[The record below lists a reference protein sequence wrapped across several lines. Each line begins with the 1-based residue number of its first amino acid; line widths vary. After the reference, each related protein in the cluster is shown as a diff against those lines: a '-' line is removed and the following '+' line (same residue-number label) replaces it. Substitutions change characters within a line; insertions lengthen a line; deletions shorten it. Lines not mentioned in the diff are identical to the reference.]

1 MLKVGFI
8 GLGTMGYPI
17 AGHISKYYETV
28 VFNRTIKKSQ
38 KWTSEF
44 EGEICK
50 SVEDL
55 VSKSNIILICL
66 SEDKDIEEI
75 VLGSD
80 GILEHLNKGT
90 IVIDHSTTSIDIA
103 NAISKELLKKDSFY
117 LDAPVSGGEAGAQ
130 NGKLSVM
137 IGGDKAAYKKI
148 SSILDCYSS
157 FHKYMGPSGNGQ
169 LTKMINQICIAGLLQ
184 ALAEAASFSKKAGI
198 SSKDVL
204 DVISKGAAQSWQ
216 MENRWNSMIDD
227 RYNFGFAVDLM
238 IKDLEI
244 VSKFSKKIGA
254 NISVTELI
262 KSYYKELQ
270 EMGAGKLDTSSL
282 LKRLD
287 TLDKKLS

>member
-8 GLGTMGYPI
+8 GLGTMGFPI
-17 AGHISKYYETV
+17 AGHISKSYKTL
-28 VFNRTIKKSQ
+28 VFNRTINKSQ

-44 EGEICK
+44 EGEICESVKELALK
-50 SVEDL
+50 S
-55 VSKSNIILICL
+55 KIIFLCL
-66 SEDKDIEEI
+66 SEDRDIEEV

-80 GILEHLNKGT
+80 GILEHLNEGT
-90 IVIDHSTTSIDIA
+90 IVVDHSTTSADTAIL
-103 NAISKELLKKDSFY
+103 ISKELLKKGSIY

-137 IGGDKAAYKKI
+137 LGGDSAAYKEI
-148 SSILDCYSS
+148 SSILDCYSA

-184 ALAEAASFSKKAGI
+184 ALAEAASFSKKSGI
-198 SSKDVL
+198 SSKEVL

-216 MENRWNSMIDD
+216 MENRWDSMINDE
-227 RYNFGFAVDLM
+227 YNFGFAVDLM
-238 IKDLEI
+238 VKDLEI
-244 VSKFSKKIGA
+244 VSEFSKKIGA
-254 NISVTELI
+254 NISITETI

-270 EMGAGKLDTSSL
+270 AKGAGKLDTSSL

-287 TLDKKLS
+287 MLDKN

>member
-8 GLGTMGYPI
+8 GLGTMGFPI
-17 AGHISKYYETV
+17 AGHISKSYKTL
-28 VFNRTIKKSQ
+28 VFNRTTNKSQ

-44 EGEICK
+44 EGEICESVNELTLK
-50 SVEDL
+50 SKVIFL
-55 VSKSNIILICL
+55 CL
-66 SEDKDIEEI
+66 SEDRDIEEV

-80 GILEHLNKGT
+80 GILEHLNEGT
-90 IVIDHSTTSIDIA
+90 IVVDHSTTSADTAIL
-103 NAISKELLKKDSFY
+103 ISKELLKKGSIY

-137 IGGDKAAYKKI
+137 LGGDSAAYKEI
-148 SSILDCYSS
+148 SSILDCYSA

-184 ALAEAASFSKKAGI
+184 ALAEAASFSKKSGI

-216 MENRWNSMIDD
+216 MENRWDSMINDE
-227 RYNFGFAVDLM
+227 YNFGFAVDLM
-238 IKDLEI
+238 VKDLEI
-244 VSKFSKKIGA
+244 VSEFSKKIGA
-254 NISVTELI
+254 NISTTEMI

-270 EMGAGKLDTSSL
+270 AKGAGKLDTSSL

-287 TLDKKLS
+287 MLDKN

>member
-8 GLGTMGYPI
+8 GLGTMGFPI
-17 AGHISKYYETV
+17 AGHISKSYKTL
-28 VFNRTIKKSQ
+28 VFNRTINKSQ

-44 EGEICK
+44 EGEICDSVKELTLK
-50 SVEDL
+50 SEVIFL
-55 VSKSNIILICL
+55 CL
-66 SEDKDIEEI
+66 SEDRDIEEV

-80 GILEHLNKGT
+80 GILEHLNEGT
-90 IVIDHSTTSIDIA
+90 IVVDHSTTSADTAIL
-103 NAISKELLKKDSFY
+103 ISKELLKKGSVY

-137 IGGDKAAYKKI
+137 LGGDSAAYKEI
-148 SSILDCYSS
+148 SSILDCYSA

-184 ALAEAASFSKKAGI
+184 ALAEAASFSKKSGI

-216 MENRWNSMIDD
+216 MENRWQSMIDD
-227 RYNFGFAVDLM
+227 QYNFGFAVDLM
-238 IKDLEI
+238 VKDLEI
-244 VSKFSKKIGA
+244 VSEFSKKIGA
-254 NISVTELI
+254 NISITETI
-262 KSYYKELQ
+262 KSFYKELQ
-270 EMGAGKLDTSSL
+270 AKGAGKLDTSSL

-287 TLDKKLS
+287 MLDKN

>member
-8 GLGTMGYPI
+8 GLGTMGFPI
-17 AGHISKYYETV
+17 AGHISKSYKTL
-28 VFNRTIKKSQ
+28 VFNRTINKSQ

-44 EGEICK
+44 EGEICESVKELTLK
-50 SVEDL
+50 SKVIFL
-55 VSKSNIILICL
+55 CL
-66 SEDKDIEEI
+66 SEDSDIEEV

-80 GILEHLNKGT
+80 GILEHLKGRT
-90 IVIDHSTTSIDIA
+90 IVVDHSTTSADTAIL
-103 NAISKELLKKDSFY
+103 ISKELLKKGSIY

-137 IGGDKAAYKKI
+137 LGGDSAAYKEI
-148 SSILDCYSS
+148 SSILDCYSA

-184 ALAEAASFSKKAGI
+184 ALAEAASFSKKSGI
-198 SSKDVL
+198 SPKDVL

-216 MENRWNSMIDD
+216 MENRWESMIDD
-227 RYNFGFAVDLM
+227 QYNFGFAVDLM
-238 IKDLEI
+238 VKDLEI
-244 VSKFSKKIGA
+244 VSEFSKKIGA
-254 NISVTELI
+254 NISITETI

-270 EMGAGKLDTSSL
+270 AKGAGKLDTSSL

-287 TLDKKLS
+287 MLDKN

>member
-8 GLGTMGYPI
+8 GLGTMGFPI
-17 AGHISKYYETV
+17 AGHISKSYKTL
-28 VFNRTIKKSQ
+28 VFNRTINKSQ

-44 EGEICK
+44 EGEICESVQELALK
-50 SVEDL
+50 SKVIFL
-55 VSKSNIILICL
+55 CL
-66 SEDKDIEEI
+66 SKDRDIEEV

-80 GILEHLNKGT
+80 GILEHLNEGT
-90 IVIDHSTTSIDIA
+90 IVVDHSTTSADTAIL
-103 NAISKELLKKDSFY
+103 ISKELLKKGSIY

-137 IGGDKAAYKKI
+137 LGGDSAAYKEI
-148 SSILDCYSS
+148 SSILDCYSA

-184 ALAEAASFSKKAGI
+184 ALAEAASFSKKSGI

-216 MENRWNSMIDD
+216 MENRWDSMIDD
-227 RYNFGFAVDLM
+227 EYNFGFAVDLM
-238 IKDLEI
+238 VKDLEI
-244 VSKFSKKIGA
+244 VSEFSKKIGA
-254 NISVTELI
+254 NISTTEMI

-270 EMGAGKLDTSSL
+270 AKGAGKLDTSSL

-287 TLDKKLS
+287 MLDKN

>member
-8 GLGTMGYPI
+8 GLGTMGFPI
-17 AGHISKYYETV
+17 AGHISKFYKTL
-28 VFNRTIKKSQ
+28 VFNRTINKSQ

-44 EGEICK
+44 EGEICESVKELALK
-50 SVEDL
+50 SKVIFL
-55 VSKSNIILICL
+55 CL
-66 SEDKDIEEI
+66 SEDRDIEEV

-80 GILEHLNKGT
+80 GILEHLNEGT
-90 IVIDHSTTSIDIA
+90 IVVDHSTTSADTAIL
-103 NAISKELLKKDSFY
+103 ISKELLKKGSIF

-137 IGGDKAAYKKI
+137 LGGDSAAYKEI
-148 SSILDCYSS
+148 SSILDCYSA

-184 ALAEAASFSKKAGI
+184 ALAEAASFSKKSGI

-216 MENRWNSMIDD
+216 MENRWESMIDD
-227 RYNFGFAVDLM
+227 QYNFGFAVDLM
-238 IKDLEI
+238 VKDLEI
-244 VSKFSKKIGA
+244 VSEFSKKIGA
-254 NISVTELI
+254 NISITETI
-262 KSYYKELQ
+262 KSFYKELQ
-270 EMGAGKLDTSSL
+270 AKGAGKLDTSSL

-287 TLDKKLS
+287 MLDKN

>member
-80 GILEHLNKGT
+80 GILEYLNKGT

-103 NAISKELLKKDSFY
+103 NAISKELFKKDSFY

-130 NGKLSVM
+130 NGTISVM
-137 IGGDKAAYKKI
+137 IGGDKIAYEEI
-148 SSILDCYSS
+148 SSILDCYSA

-184 ALAEAASFSKKAGI
+184 ALAEAASFSKKSGI

-204 DVISKGAAQSWQ
+204 EVISRGAAQSWQ
-216 MENRWNSMIDD
+216 MENRWDSMIDD
-227 RYNFGFAVDLM
+227 QYNFGFAVDLM
-238 IKDLEI
+238 VKDLEI
-244 VSKFSKKIGA
+244 VSNFSKKIGA
-254 NISVTELI
+254 NISVTEMI
-262 KSYYKELQ
+262 KSYYEELQ
-270 EMGAGKLDTSSL
+270 DMGAGKLDTSSL

-287 TLDKKLS
+287 EKDYN

>member
-8 GLGTMGYPI
+8 GLGTMGFPI
-17 AGHISKYYETV
+17 AGHISKSYKTL
-28 VFNRTIKKSQ
+28 VFNRTINKSH

-44 EGEICK
+44 EGEICESVKELTLK
-50 SVEDL
+50 SKVIFL
-55 VSKSNIILICL
+55 CL
-66 SEDKDIEEI
+66 SEDRDIEEV

-80 GILEHLNKGT
+80 GISEHLNEGT
-90 IVIDHSTTSIDIA
+90 IVVDHSTTSADTAIL
-103 NAISKELLKKDSFY
+103 ISKELLKKGSIY

-137 IGGDKAAYKKI
+137 LGGDSAAYKEI
-148 SSILDCYSS
+148 SPILDCYSA

-184 ALAEAASFSKKAGI
+184 ALAEAASFSKKSGI

-216 MENRWNSMIDD
+216 MENRWDSMIDD
-227 RYNFGFAVDLM
+227 EYNFGFAVDLM
-238 IKDLEI
+238 VKDLEI
-244 VSKFSKKIGA
+244 VSEFSKKIGA
-254 NISVTELI
+254 NISITETI
-262 KSYYKELQ
+262 KSFYKELQ
-270 EMGAGKLDTSSL
+270 AKGAGKLDTSSL

-287 TLDKKLS
+287 MLDKN

>member
-8 GLGTMGYPI
+8 GLGTMGFPI
-17 AGHISKYYETV
+17 AGHISKSYKTL
-28 VFNRTIKKSQ
+28 VFNRTINKSQ

-44 EGEICK
+44 EGEICESVKELALK
-50 SVEDL
+50 SKVIFL
-55 VSKSNIILICL
+55 CL
-66 SEDKDIEEI
+66 SKDRDIEEV

-80 GILEHLNKGT
+80 GILEHLNEGT
-90 IVIDHSTTSIDIA
+90 IVVDHSTTSSDT
-103 NAISKELLKKDSFY
+103 AILMSKELLKKGSIY

-137 IGGDKAAYKKI
+137 LGGDSAAYKEI
-148 SSILDCYSS
+148 SSILDCYSA

-184 ALAEAASFSKKAGI
+184 ALAEAASFSKKSGI

-216 MENRWNSMIDD
+216 MENRWESMIDD
-227 RYNFGFAVDLM
+227 QYNFGFAVDLM
-238 IKDLEI
+238 VKDLEI
-244 VSKFSKKIGA
+244 VSEFSKKIGA
-254 NISVTELI
+254 NISITETI
-262 KSYYKELQ
+262 KSFYKELQ
-270 EMGAGKLDTSSL
+270 AKGAGKLDTSSL

-287 TLDKKLS
+287 MLDKN

>member
-8 GLGTMGYPI
+8 GLGTMGFPI
-17 AGHISKYYETV
+17 AGHISKFYKTL
-28 VFNRTIKKSQ
+28 VFNRTINKSQ

-44 EGEICK
+44 EGEICESVKELALK
-50 SVEDL
+50 SKVIFL
-55 VSKSNIILICL
+55 CL
-66 SEDKDIEEI
+66 SEDRDIEEV

-80 GILEHLNKGT
+80 GILEHLNEGT
-90 IVIDHSTTSIDIA
+90 IVVDHSTTSADTAIL
-103 NAISKELLKKDSFY
+103 ISKELLKKGSIF

-137 IGGDKAAYKKI
+137 LGGDSAAYKEI
-148 SSILDCYSS
+148 SSILDCYSA

-184 ALAEAASFSKKAGI
+184 ALAEAASFSKKSGI

-216 MENRWNSMIDD
+216 MENRWDSMIDD
-227 RYNFGFAVDLM
+227 EYNFGFAVDLM
-238 IKDLEI
+238 VKDLEI
-244 VSKFSKKIGA
+244 VSEFSKKIGA
-254 NISVTELI
+254 NISTTEMI

-270 EMGAGKLDTSSL
+270 AKGAGKLDTSSL

-287 TLDKKLS
+287 MLDKN

>member
-8 GLGTMGYPI
+8 GLGTMGFPI
-17 AGHISKYYETV
+17 AGHISKSYKTLI
-28 VFNRTIKKSQ
+28 FNRTIKKSQ
-38 KWTSEF
+38 KWASKF
-44 EGEICK
+44 EGEVCE
-50 SVEDL
+50 SVKDIAL
-55 VSKSNIILICL
+55 KSNVIFLCL

-75 VLGSD
+75 ILGSD
-80 GILEHLNKGT
+80 GILEYLNEGT
-90 IVIDHSTTSIDIA
+90 IVIDHSTTSIDTA
-103 NAISKELLKKDSFY
+103 NTMSKELFKKDSFY

-148 SSILDCYSS
+148 SSILDRYSS

-287 TLDKKLS
+287 TLDKN

>member
-8 GLGTMGYPI
+8 GLGTMGFPI
-17 AGHISKYYETV
+17 AGHISKSYKTL
-28 VFNRTIKKSQ
+28 VFNRTTNKSQ

-44 EGEICK
+44 EGEICESVKELTLK
-50 SVEDL
+50 SKV
-55 VSKSNIILICL
+55 IILCL
-66 SEDKDIEEI
+66 SEDRDIEEV

-80 GILEHLNKGT
+80 GILECLNEGT
-90 IVIDHSTTSIDIA
+90 IVVDHSTTSADT
-103 NAISKELLKKDSFY
+103 AILISQELLKKGSIY

-137 IGGDKAAYKKI
+137 LGGDSAAYKEI
-148 SSILDCYSS
+148 SSILDCYSA

-184 ALAEAASFSKKAGI
+184 ALAEAASFSKKSGI

-216 MENRWNSMIDD
+216 MENRWESMIDD
-227 RYNFGFAVDLM
+227 QYNFGFAVDLM
-238 IKDLEI
+238 VKDLEI
-244 VSKFSKKIGA
+244 VSEFSKKIGA
-254 NISVTELI
+254 NISITEMI
-262 KSYYKELQ
+262 KLYYKELQ
-270 EMGAGKLDTSSL
+270 AKGAGKLDTSSL

-287 TLDKKLS
+287 MLDKN

>member
-8 GLGTMGYPI
+8 GLGNMGFPI
-17 AGHISKYYETV
+17 AGHISKSYKTA
-28 VFNRTIKKSQ
+28 VFNRTTNKSQ
-38 KWTSEF
+38 KWASEF
-44 EGEICK
+44 EGEICESIK
-50 SVEDL
+50 DL
-55 VSKSNIILICL
+55 TLKSNVIFLCL

-80 GILEHLNKGT
+80 GIFEHLNEGT
-90 IVIDHSTTSIDIA
+90 IVVDHSTTSVDTA
-103 NAISKELLKKDSFY
+103 TSISRELLKKDSTY

-130 NGKLSVM
+130 NGTLSVM
-137 IGGDKAAYKKI
+137 IGGDKATYKEI
-148 SSILDCYSS
+148 SSILECYSA
-157 FHKYMGPSGNGQ
+157 FYKYMGPSGNGQ

-184 ALAEAASFSKKAGI
+184 ALAEAASFSKKSGI

-216 MENRWNSMIDD
+216 MENRWDSMIDD
-227 RYNFGFAVDLM
+227 QYNFGFAVDLM
-238 IKDLEI
+238 VKDLEI

-254 NISVTELI
+254 NISVTEII

-270 EMGAGKLDTSSL
+270 AKGAGKLDTSSL

-287 TLDKKLS
+287 ILDKN

>member
-8 GLGTMGYPI
+8 GLGTMGFPI
-17 AGHISKYYETV
+17 AGHISKSYKTL
-28 VFNRTIKKSQ
+28 VFNRTINKSQ

-44 EGEICK
+44 EGEICESVKELALK
-50 SVEDL
+50 SKVIFL
-55 VSKSNIILICL
+55 CL
-66 SEDKDIEEI
+66 SEDRDIEEV

-80 GILEHLNKGT
+80 GILEHLNEGT
-90 IVIDHSTTSIDIA
+90 IVVDHSTTSADTAIL
-103 NAISKELLKKDSFY
+103 ISKELLKKGSIY

-137 IGGDKAAYKKI
+137 LGGDSAAYKEI
-148 SSILDCYSS
+148 SSILDCYSV

-184 ALAEAASFSKKAGI
+184 ALAEAASFSKKSGI

-216 MENRWNSMIDD
+216 MENRWDSMIDD
-227 RYNFGFAVDLM
+227 QYNFGFAVDLM
-238 IKDLEI
+238 VKDLEI
-244 VSKFSKKIGA
+244 VSEFSKKIGA
-254 NISVTELI
+254 NISTTEMI

-270 EMGAGKLDTSSL
+270 VKGAGKLDTSSL

-287 TLDKKLS
+287 MLDKN

>member
-8 GLGTMGYPI
+8 GLGTMGFPI
-17 AGHISKYYETV
+17 AGHISKSYKTL
-28 VFNRTIKKSQ
+28 VFNRTINKSQ

-44 EGEICK
+44 EGEICESVKELTLK
-50 SVEDL
+50 SKV
-55 VSKSNIILICL
+55 IILCL
-66 SEDKDIEEI
+66 SEDRDIEEV
-75 VLGSD
+75 VLGTD
-80 GILEHLNKGT
+80 GILEHLNEGT
-90 IVIDHSTTSIDIA
+90 IVVDHSTTSADTAIL
-103 NAISKELLKKDSFY
+103 ISKELLKKGSIY

-137 IGGDKAAYKKI
+137 LGGDSAAYKEI
-148 SSILDCYSS
+148 STILDCYSA

-184 ALAEAASFSKKAGI
+184 ALAEAASFSKKSGI

-216 MENRWNSMIDD
+216 MENRWDSMIDD
-227 RYNFGFAVDLM
+227 EYNFGFAVDLM
-238 IKDLEI
+238 VKDLEI
-244 VSKFSKKIGA
+244 VSEFSKKIGA
-254 NISVTELI
+254 NISTTEMI

-270 EMGAGKLDTSSL
+270 VKGAGKLDTSSL

-287 TLDKKLS
+287 MLDKN

>member
-8 GLGTMGYPI
+8 GLGTMGFPI
-17 AGHISKYYETV
+17 AGHISKSYKTL
-28 VFNRTIKKSQ
+28 VFNRTTNKSQ

-44 EGEICK
+44 EGEICESVKELTLK
-50 SVEDL
+50 SKV
-55 VSKSNIILICL
+55 IILCL
-66 SEDKDIEEI
+66 SEDRDIEEV
-75 VLGSD
+75 VLGTD
-80 GILEHLNKGT
+80 GILEHLNEGT
-90 IVIDHSTTSIDIA
+90 IVVDHSTTSADTAIL
-103 NAISKELLKKDSFY
+103 ISKELLKKGSIY

-137 IGGDKAAYKKI
+137 LGGDSAAYKEI
-148 SSILDCYSS
+148 SSILDCYSA

-184 ALAEAASFSKKAGI
+184 ALAEAASFSKKSGI

-216 MENRWNSMIDD
+216 MENRWDSMINDE
-227 RYNFGFAVDLM
+227 YNFGFAVDLM
-238 IKDLEI
+238 VKDLEI
-244 VSKFSKKIGA
+244 VSEFSKKIGA
-254 NISVTELI
+254 NISTTEMI

-270 EMGAGKLDTSSL
+270 ALGAGKLDTSSL

-287 TLDKKLS
+287 MLDKD

>member
-8 GLGTMGYPI
+8 GLGTMGFPI
-17 AGHISKYYETV
+17 AGHISKSYKTL
-28 VFNRTIKKSQ
+28 VFNRTINKSQ

-44 EGEICK
+44 EGEICESVKELALK
-50 SVEDL
+50 S
-55 VSKSNIILICL
+55 KIIFLCL
-66 SEDKDIEEI
+66 SEDRDIEEV

-80 GILEHLNKGT
+80 GILEHLNEGT
-90 IVIDHSTTSIDIA
+90 IVVDHSTTSADTAIL
-103 NAISKELLKKDSFY
+103 ISKELLKKGSIY

-137 IGGDKAAYKKI
+137 LGGDSAAYKEI
-148 SSILDCYSS
+148 SSILDCYSA

-184 ALAEAASFSKKAGI
+184 ALAEAASFSKKSGI

-216 MENRWNSMIDD
+216 MENRWDSMINDE
-227 RYNFGFAVDLM
+227 YNFGFAVDLM
-238 IKDLEI
+238 VKDLEI
-244 VSKFSKKIGA
+244 VSEFSKKIGA
-254 NISVTELI
+254 NISTTEMI

-270 EMGAGKLDTSSL
+270 ALGAGELDTSSL

-287 TLDKKLS
+287 MLDKD